1 MNDEMREADVVL
13 ESRRMGAL
21 WPTRLSFARQLVAR
35 LRRER
40 WRIGAV
46 QWELDRDGCGEAIYR
61 VDAGS
66 HTFHFVIFST
76 VLDPAERTDR
86 VIAERWDAAAALC
99 EGELTAERLA
109 HFRANVPKQEY
120 GRADHQ
126 TLSWTRG
133 NRSGRFFDH
142 VVACLA
148 DGQQPDMDLLAQG
161 GYIFRSTAYYA
172 NGKFGLTAYEAIAP
186 DHPLAGSYMAQML
199 AAYLFREFAV
209 DLAEHVA
216 RCRNPQAA
224 RLHPDIRRYLGIG
237 NATGLGLVPF
247 VLNNPQLTHAWCW
260 VRETAVSHAQ
270 TTIPTA
276 ADRDRLLHLLDRCH
290 RYFGED
296 QTETKGLFTDQAT
309 LQRDLAWL
317 RQQVAQQPLDQPW
330 QTVCAQAA
338 GRVDVESE
346 ELLNTLLIE
355 LYPAMADGLVAN
367 LEMPPLAPL
376 QPEMSLATLRA
387 LVERDY
393 GWALR
398 LDLRDPAAK
407 HFFWYFSADSE
418 EPLLGVRGEEAGEGV
433 ERPLNI
439 PHQIQSLIH
448 DLANVPAGETVAFF
462 LLQQPQHRLIIQ
474 RVQALDGLAY
484 AEPRSNIMDAGFI
497 PLYLQRFQLA
507 MYGMERYSPQ
517 SVNWVRVTLM
527 QGAPTV
533 QDLAAEVNLDASRE
547 GNWAF
552 PLKPEF

>member
-1 MNDEMREADVVL
+1 
-13 ESRRMGAL
+13 MGAV

-35 LRRER
+35 LQREQ
-40 WRIGAV
+40 WQIGV
-46 QWELDRDGCGEAIYR
+46 GQWELDAEGCGEAIYR
-61 VDAGS
+61 VEAGS

-120 GRADHQ
+120 GRADFQ

-133 NRSGRFFDH
+133 NRSSRFFDH
-142 VVACLA
+142 VVDCLA
-148 DGQQPDMDLLAQG
+148 DGRQPDVDLLAQG

-172 NGKFGLTAYEAIAP
+172 NAKFGLMPYEMITP

-199 AAYLFREFAV
+199 AAYLFREFAA

-216 RCRNPQAA
+216 QCRNPQAA
-224 RLHPDIRRYLGIG
+224 RLHPAIRRYLGIG

-247 VLNNPQLTHAWCW
+247 ALNNPQLTHAWCW
-260 VRETAVSHAQ
+260 VRETAVSHAK
-270 TTIPTA
+270 TTLPTA
-276 ADRDRLLHLLDRCH
+276 TEREYLLQMLDHCQ

-309 LQRDLAWL
+309 LQRDLVWL
-317 RQQVAQQPLDQPW
+317 RERVAQLPPDAPW
-330 QTVCAQAA
+330 QWVCDEMA
-338 GRVDVESE
+338 GQVDVESE
-346 ELLNTLLIE
+346 ELLHTLLIE
-355 LYPAMADGLVAN
+355 LYPAVADGLVAH
-367 LEMPPLAPL
+367 LEMLPLAPL
-376 QPEMSLATLRA
+376 QPAMTLAVLA
-387 LVERDY
+387 DLVQRDY
-393 GWALR
+393 AWALQ
-398 LDLRDPAAK
+398 LDLANPAAK

-418 EPLLGVRGEEAGEGV
+418 EPLLGVRGVEAGEGV
-433 ERPLNI
+433 ERPLDI
-439 PHQIQSLIH
+439 PHQIQSLMR
-448 DLANVPAGETVAFF
+448 DLAHIPTEETVAFF
-462 LLQQPQHRLIIQ
+462 LLQQPQHRLIIH

-484 AEPRSNIMDAGFI
+484 AEPRSNIMDAAFI

-533 QDLAAEVNLDASRE
+533 QDLGTGTDLAAGWED
-547 GNWAF
+547 NWAF
-552 PLKPEF
+552 ARRPEI